1 MSQQRR
7 KRQAKR
13 EQHGA
18 SKSDLWR
25 SQRMRTILLV
35 AIAIVMVFAGIYF
48 FAVRKGD
55 TRLDAFAQCLSDK
68 QVKMYGLYWCEHCE
82 QQKEMFGASFKHVN
96 YVECGI
102 KGSHDEEPICKT
114 AGVKN
119 FPTWEFPDGSRKE
132 GAQPLTILSEKTTCK
147 LP

>member
-13 EQHGA
+13 EQHDA
-18 SKSDLWR
+18 SRSNLLG
-25 SQRMRTILLV
+25 SQRMRTIL
-35 AIAIVMVFAGIYF
+35 IAIGIVVVFAAIYF

-82 QQKEMFGASFKHVN
+82 QQKEMFRASFKHVN
-96 YVECGI
+96 YIECGI

-132 GAQPLTILSEKTTCK
+132 GPQSLTVLSEKTGCK

>member
-13 EQHGA
+13 EQGES
-18 SKSDLWR
+18 SKTNFVR
-25 SQRMRTILLV
+25 SERSRTIFI
-35 AIAIVMVFAGIYF
+35 AIAIVVVFVVIYY

-55 TRLDAFAQCLSDK
+55 TRLDAFAKCLSDK
-68 QVKMYGLYWCEHCE
+68 QAKMYGLYWCEHCA
-82 QQKEMFGASFKHVN
+82 QQKEMFGLSFKHVN
-96 YVECGI
+96 YIECGI
-102 KGSHDEEPICKT
+102 KGSRDEGPVCKT

-132 GAQPLTILSEKTTCK
+132 GAQPLAVLSEKTACK

>member
-1 MSQQRR
+1 MSEER
-7 KRQAKR
+7 KKRKAKR
-13 EQHGA
+13 EERENPQPNI
-18 SKSDLWR
+18 LR
-25 SQRMRTILLV
+25 SERTRTIG
-35 AIAIVMVFAGIYF
+35 IAMGIVIIFAGIYF

-68 QVKMYGLYWCEHCE
+68 NVKMYGLYWCEHCA
-82 QQKEMFGASFKHVN
+82 QQKEMFGGSFKHVN
-96 YVECGI
+96 YIECGI
-102 KGSHDEEPICKT
+102 KGSRDEEPACKT

-132 GAQPLTILSEKTTCK
+132 GAQALGILSAKSGCQ

>member
-25 SQRMRTILLV
+25 SQRMRTILV
-35 AIAIVMVFAGIYF
+35 ALGIVMVFAGVYF

-96 YVECGI
+96 YIECGI

-132 GAQPLTILSEKTTCK
+132 GAQSLGILSEKTTCK

>member
-18 SKSDLWR
+18 SRSDRWR
-25 SQRMRTILLV
+25 SQRMRTILV
-35 AIAIVMVFAGIYF
+35 AIGIVMVFAGIYF

-96 YVECGI
+96 YIECGI

-114 AGVKN
+114 AGIKN
-119 FPTWEFPDGSRKE
+119 FPTWEFPDGSRRE
-132 GAQPLTILSEKTTCK
+132 GPQPLTILSEKTTCK